1 MRGHG
6 GVCTNARQAARPEWL
21 EPIRD
26 GMNKHR
32 RFIWIKRGGT
42 SGSSGSGPA
51 GRKAT
56 RRALLARALAE
67 RAGVAAVVT
76 ARQATATA
84 ARGLPPVIIWPDA
97 PTAEAL
103 EVYQRGNSNHPLG
116 FGLYARPRSL

>member
-6 GVCTNARQAARPEWL
+6 GVIAGNKMASRPEWN

-32 RFIWIKRGGT
+32 RFVWIKRGGT
-42 SGSSGSGPA
+42 SGTSGSGPT

-67 RAGVAAVVT
+67 RPLVAQTVT
-76 ARQATATA
+76 ARQAATVA
-84 ARGLPPVIIWPDA
+84 AKARPLVIIWPDKA
-97 PTAEAL
+97 KPGWPHA
-103 EVYQRGNSNHPLG
+103 
-116 FGLYARPRSL
+116 

>member
-6 GVCTNARQAARPEWL
+6 AVTTNDRQAARPEWL

-32 RFIWIKRGGT
+32 RFVWIKRGGT
-42 SGSSGSGPA
+42 SGTSGSGPA

-67 RAGVAAVVT
+67 RAGVAAFVT
-76 ARQATATA
+76 LRQAARTAEKKQP
-84 ARGLPPVIIWPDA
+84 RKIIWPDKAA
-97 PTAEAL
+97 PGWPHA
-103 EVYQRGNSNHPLG
+103 
-116 FGLYARPRSL
+116 

>member
-6 GVCTNARQAARPEWL
+6 PVTTSERQAARPEWL

-42 SGSSGSGPA
+42 ASSSGSGPQ

-56 RRALLARALAE
+56 RRALLSRAMAE
-67 RAGVAAVVT
+67 RAGVAQAVT
-76 ARQATATA
+76 ARQA
-84 ARGLPPVIIWPDA
+84 ARVAEKARPLAIIWPDRA
-97 PTAEAL
+97 KEGWPHA
-103 EVYQRGNSNHPLG
+103 
-116 FGLYARPRSL
+116 

>member
-6 GVCTNARQAARPEWL
+6 GVCTNARMASRPEWL

-32 RFIWIKRGGT
+32 RFVWIKRGGT
-42 SGSSGSGPA
+42 SGSSGSGPT

-67 RAGVAAVVT
+67 RAGVAQFVT
-76 ARQATATA
+76 ARQA
-84 ARGLPPVIIWPDA
+84 ARVAEKAKPLRIIYGKA
-97 PTAEAL
+97 
-103 EVYQRGNSNHPLG
+103 
-116 FGLYARPRSL
+116 